1 MEEESAGGRERGDKG
16 MRSSRVV
23 TILLVEDDEVDVKA
37 LKWAFDKLK
46 VANPLVIARDGTEAL
61 EMLKE
66 LPRPYLIITDINMPR
81 MNGIELL
88 RNIRK
93 TPELRD
99 AIVFVLTT
107 SNDEQDKID
116 AYDLN
121 VAGYMLKTDMGTSF
135 SRAISLIDNYWKVVE
150 FPDHE

>member
-1 MEEESAGGRERGDKG
+1 

-46 VANPLVIARDGTEAL
+46 VANPLMVARDGIEAL
-61 EMLKE
+61 EMLRE
-66 LPRPYLIITDINMPR
+66 LPRPYLVITDINMPR

-88 RNIRK
+88 RKIR
-93 TPELRD
+93 ESEQFRD
-99 AIVFVLTT
+99 SIVFVLTT

-135 SRAISLIDNYWKVVE
+135 QRAISLIDNYWKVVE
-150 FPDHE
+150 FPERE

>member
-1 MEEESAGGRERGDKG
+1 

-37 LKWAFDKLK
+37 LQWAFEKLK
-46 VANPLVIARDGTEAL
+46 VANPLVIARDGVEAL
-61 EMLKE
+61 EVLRD

-88 RNIRK
+88 RKIR
-93 TPELRD
+93 ENDQFRD
-99 AIVFVLTT
+99 SIVFVLTT

-116 AYDLN
+116 AYNLN

-135 SRAISLIDNYWKVVE
+135 QRAIALIDNYWKVVE
-150 FPDHE
+150 FPGLD

>member
-1 MEEESAGGRERGDKG
+1 

-37 LKWAFDKLK
+37 LKWAFEKLK
-46 VANPLVIARDGTEAL
+46 VANPLVIARDGVEAL
-61 EMLKE
+61 ELMATLQ
-66 LPRPYLIITDINMPR
+66 RPYLVITDINMPR

-88 RNIRK
+88 RKIRQSA
-93 TPELRD
+93 D
-99 AIVFVLTT
+99 YSDSIVFVLTT

-116 AYDLN
+116 AYNLN

-135 SRAISLIDNYWKVVE
+135 TRAISLIDNYWKVVE
-150 FPDHE
+150 FPSGPE

>member
-1 MEEESAGGRERGDKG
+1 

-37 LKWAFDKLK
+37 LKWAFEKLK
-46 VANPLVIARDGTEAL
+46 VANPLVIARDGVEAL
-61 EMLKE
+61 EMLRDM
-66 LPRPYLIITDINMPR
+66 PRPYLIITDINMPR

-88 RNIRK
+88 RQIRQSDQF
-93 TPELRD
+93 RD
-99 AIVFVLTT
+99 SIVFVLTT

-135 SRAISLIDNYWKVVE
+135 QRAISLIDNYWKVVE
-150 FPDHE
+150 FPDRE